1 MTDDQDTAR
10 LADGGS
16 VLHKPESPGWSDT
29 EAEPPPEPLNPDD
42 ACTDR
47 TEATVTGQGA
57 RKPRPSKRRAAKRAP
72 SKPALV
78 TQDGDPVPQDTGNA
92 TDQSEPPPK
101 SRERYE
107 RDQDGLT
114 FKQRQFVIAM
124 LKGSTAS
131 DAYRASYDAAK
142 MKPSTVHEAASRL
155 MLNSKISARLDAGFR
170 RLEET
175 ALHSAASHRRL
186 IEERLVALAQDADT
200 DAASIRAIELLGKLE
215 NVQAFKERIDLGDQ
229 AEIDPEDLEQAL
241 QARLAELFAKA
252 G

>member
-1 MTDDQDTAR
+1 
-10 LADGGS
+10 
-16 VLHKPESPGWSDT
+16 
-29 EAEPPPEPLNPDD
+29 
-42 ACTDR
+42 
-47 TEATVTGQGA
+47 
-57 RKPRPSKRRAAKRAP
+57 
-72 SKPALV
+72 
-78 TQDGDPVPQDTGNA
+78 VPQDTGNA

-170 RLEET
+170 RLEEN

-215 NVQAFKERIDLGDQ
+215 NVGAFRERLDVTSDQDQ
-229 AEIDPEDLEQAL
+229 APEDLEQAL
-241 QARLAELFAKA
+241 QARLADLFAKA